1 MMYKYLV
8 LFFLLLQPLL
18 CAGQTAKYSNEFL
31 SLGIGAKAFGM
42 ANATVAHISDVTS
55 GYWNPAGLS
64 RLNNDYELGAMHAEY
79 FTGIAKYDYL
89 GGAIRIDSTQH
100 IGTSVIRFGVD
111 NIPNT
116 TELLD
121 NQGNID
127 YDRISYF
134 SAADYALILSYSRKT
149 SVKNLYYG
157 GNTKIIHRRVGK
169 FASAWGFG
177 FDIGMQYKMNKW
189 QFGGI
194 LRDATTTFNAWSYN
208 EDQLKIEMND
218 STFNFAPENNIEL
231 TLPKMTI
238 GSAYLFPIRKDME
251 ALFELNLQVLSDGR
265 RHSLITSDLFSINPR
280 LGAEF
285 NYGRIVYIRLGVGNF
300 QKIQDID
307 GDQKLNYQPN
317 IGVGLRYKNI
327 SLDYS
332 LTDLG
337 DQSIALYSNIFS
349 LKYAFDEQNDK
360 SSQ

>member
-1 MMYKYLV
+1 
-8 LFFLLLQPLL
+8 
-18 CAGQTAKYSNEFL
+18 
-31 SLGIGAKAFGM
+31 
-42 ANATVAHISDVTS
+42 
-55 GYWNPAGLS
+55 
-64 RLNNDYELGAMHAEY
+64 
-79 FTGIAKYDYL
+79 
-89 GGAIRIDSTQH
+89 
-100 IGTSVIRFGVD
+100 
-111 NIPNT
+111 
-116 TELLD
+116 
-121 NQGNID
+121 
-127 YDRISYF
+127 
-134 SAADYALILSYSRKT
+134 
-149 SVKNLYYG
+149 
-157 GNTKIIHRRVGK
+157 
-169 FASAWGFG
+169 
-177 FDIGMQYKMNKW
+177 
-189 QFGGI
+189 
-194 LRDATTTFNAWSYN
+194 
-208 EDQLKIEMND
+208 
-218 STFNFAPENNIEL
+218 
-231 TLPKMTI
+231 
-238 GSAYLFPIRKDME
+238 LFPIRKDME